1 MRGGEVMAVVR
12 GGTHLLDEAALLG
25 ALHGLL
31 GQKVCARGAG
41 GLVTEQ
47 LDRTR
52 VDLCHKD
59 MPGKW

>member
-1 MRGGEVMAVVR
+1 MGGGEAVALVR
-12 GGTHLLDEAALLG
+12 GGTHFLDEAALLG

-31 GQKVCARGAG
+31 GQILRARGAG

-52 VDLCHKD
+52 VDLLYKD
-59 MPGKW
+59 RAGKW